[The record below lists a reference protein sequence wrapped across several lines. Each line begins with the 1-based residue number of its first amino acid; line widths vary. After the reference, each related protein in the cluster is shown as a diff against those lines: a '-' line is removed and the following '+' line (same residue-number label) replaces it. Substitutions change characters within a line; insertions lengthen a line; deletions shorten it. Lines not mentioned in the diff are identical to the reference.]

1 MKLVII
7 GGGAGGPASASRA
20 RRLDENAEIIMFERG
35 EHISYGHCG
44 LPYYIGGVIQNRG
57 DLLLS
62 NPEKFKQLY
71 NVNVRVHSQV
81 KGIYPDTKEVEVL
94 DFTTGD
100 TYRESYDKIVLSTG
114 SDPIKPPLPG
124 LELDGI
130 FTLRNL
136 TDADKINQFIIDK
149 KPRRAVVVG
158 GGFIGLEMAENF
170 VHRGIEVTIAEMLD
184 QVMPP
189 LDREMAEPIHR
200 TLMLHGVKLALSDAV
215 AGFERENNALK
226 VKLKSGKELPCDMII
241 LSIGVRPN
249 LTLAKQ
255 ANLEIGKIGGIK
267 VNERMQT
274 SNPDIYAVGD
284 GVETKHLVTGE
295 PSLIPLAGPA
305 ARQARVAVGNIFGR
319 DEKYKGTLGT
329 SLVKVF
335 EATVGTVGANEKT
348 LKKVGM
354 NYQKCYLSPFSH
366 ITYYPDAASMNVKLL
381 FSPDNGRVLGAQIV
395 GTEGVDKRI
404 DTLASA
410 ISAGM
415 TVEDLTNLEL
425 GYVPQLGS
433 AKEAVNVAGYIASNM
448 LKGDMPFEHWEN
460 IDELMSGNGIFLDV
474 REETVTGV
482 GAIANSKNIP
492 LTQLR
497 ERIDELPKD
506 VPIYVYCNVGI
517 ESYIATRMLKLNGF
531 DARNMSGGYSV
542 YKNIHKPIDT
552 SEAIE
557 PIYEKPEKVAE
568 KPIEAINTEEEAVC
582 LDACGLQCP
591 GPILKVKQKMDE
603 LAPGSV
609 LEVTANDTGFAID
622 LPAWCRSTGNEV
634 LSVEVKEGKIIGRIR
649 KKGGN
654 ITEKPSIIQTNV
666 QVGAKKEK
674 TIVVFSNDMDKV
686 MSSFII
692 ANGASAMGS
701 KVNMFFTFWGLNV
714 LRKPY
719 KVSVSKSFMERMFGW
734 MMPRGVSKL
743 TLSKLN
749 MGGMGTKMMKMVM
762 KQKNVNTL
770 DELIKSALDQGVRI
784 IACTMT
790 MNIMGLKK
798 EELIDGIEEGGVA
811 AFLED
816 ADNSNMTLFI

>member
-1 MKLVII
+1 MKLIII

-20 RRLDENAEIIMFERG
+20 RRLDENAEIIMLERG

-62 NPEKFKQLY
+62 NPEKFKQTY
-71 NVNVRVHSQV
+71 NVNVRVRSLV
-81 KGIYPDTKEVEVL
+81 KNIFTDTKEIEVL
-94 DFTTGD
+94 DFNTGD
-100 TYRESYDKIVLSTG
+100 SYRESYDKLILSTG

-136 TDADKINQFIIDK
+136 TDADKINQYINDR
-149 KPRRAVVVG
+149 KPRKVAVIG

-170 VHRGIEVTIAEMLD
+170 VHRGMEVTIVEMLD

-200 TLMLHGVKLALSDAV
+200 TLMLHGVNLAFSDPV
-215 AGFERENNALK
+215 AGFAKENNSLK
-226 VKLKSGKELPCDMII
+226 VALKSGKEIACDMII

-249 LTLAKQ
+249 LELARL
-255 ANLEIGKIGGIK
+255 ANIELGKIGGIK

-274 SNPDIYAVGD
+274 SNPNIYAVGD
-284 GVETKHLVTGE
+284 GVETKNLVTGE
-295 PSLIPLAGPA
+295 PALIPLAGPA
-305 ARQARVAVGNIFGR
+305 ARQARIAVGNIFGR

-335 EATVGTVGANEKT
+335 EATVGTVGASEKL
-348 LKKVGM
+348 LKKIGM
-354 NYQKCYLSPFSH
+354 KYQKCYFSPFSH
-366 ITYYPDAASMNVKLL
+366 ITYYPNAASMNFKLI
-381 FSPDNGRVLGAQIV
+381 FSPDDGKILGAQIV

-404 DTLASA
+404 DTLATA

-415 TVEDLTNLEL
+415 TVSDLTSLEL

-433 AKEAVNVAGYIASNM
+433 AKEAVNIGGYIASNM
-448 LKGDMPFEHWEN
+448 LKGDMPFEHWDN
-460 IDELMSGNGIFLDV
+460 LQELMSGNGIFLDV
-474 REETVTGV
+474 REETVTGI
-482 GAIANSKNIP
+482 GMIPDSKNIP
-492 LTQLR
+492 LSELR
-497 ERIDELPKD
+497 NRINELPKD
-506 VPIYVYCNVGI
+506 VPIYIYCNVGV

-531 DARNMSGGYSV
+531 DARNMSGGYTT
-542 YKNIHKPIDT
+542 YKNIHKPVDT
-552 SEAIE
+552 SESID
-557 PIYEKPEKVAE
+557 PIYEKADEPVEATSQPEDA
-568 KPIEAINTEEEAVC
+568 TC

-634 LSVEVKEGKIIGRIR
+634 LSVEVKDGKIVGKIR
-649 KKGGN
+649 KKGAS
-654 ITEKPSIIQTNV
+654 IAEQPKPSAIQANSP
-666 QVGAKKEK
+666 KEK
-674 TIVVFSNDMDKV
+674 TIVVFSNDMDRV
-686 MSSFII
+686 MSAFII
-692 ANGASAMGS
+692 ANGSAAMGS
-701 KVNMFFTFWGLNV
+701 KVNLFFTFWGLNV
-714 LRKPY
+714 LRKPQ
-719 KVSVSKSFMERMFGW
+719 KVSVSKSFIERMFGK
-734 MMPRGVSKL
+734 MMPRGTSKL

-749 MGGMGTKMMKMVM
+749 MGGMGTRMMKMVM
-762 KQKNVNTL
+762 KQKNVNTI
-770 DELIKSALDQGVRI
+770 DELIKSAIDQGVRI

-790 MNIMGLKK
+790 MNIMGLRK

-816 ADNSNMTLFI
+816 ADHSNMTLFI

>member
-1 MKLVII
+1 M
-7 GGGAGGPASASRA
+7 
-20 RRLDENAEIIMFERG
+20 
-35 EHISYGHCG
+35 
-44 LPYYIGGVIQNRG
+44 
-57 DLLLS
+57 
-62 NPEKFKQLY
+62 
-71 NVNVRVHSQV
+71 
-81 KGIYPDTKEVEVL
+81 
-94 DFTTGD
+94 
-100 TYRESYDKIVLSTG
+100 
-114 SDPIKPPLPG
+114 
-124 LELDGI
+124 
-130 FTLRNL
+130 
-136 TDADKINQFIIDK
+136 
-149 KPRRAVVVG
+149 
-158 GGFIGLEMAENF
+158 
-170 VHRGIEVTIAEMLD
+170 
-184 QVMPP
+184 
-189 LDREMAEPIHR
+189 
-200 TLMLHGVKLALSDAV
+200 
-215 AGFERENNALK
+215 
-226 VKLKSGKELPCDMII
+226 
-241 LSIGVRPN
+241 
-249 LTLAKQ
+249 
-255 ANLEIGKIGGIK
+255 IGKIGGIK

-295 PSLIPLAGPA
+295 SALIPLAGPA
-305 ARQARVAVGNIFGR
+305 ARQARIAVGNIFGG

-335 EATVGTVGANEKT
+335 ESTVGTVGANEKT
-348 LKKVGM
+348 LKKFGM

-366 ITYYPDAASMNVKLL
+366 ITFYPDAASMNLKLL
-381 FSPDNGRVLGAQIV
+381 FSLDDGRVLGAQIV

-415 TVEDLTNLEL
+415 TVEDLTHLEL

-460 IDELMSGNGIFLDV
+460 IEELMSGNGIFLDV
-474 REETVTGV
+474 REETVTGI
-482 GAIANSKNIP
+482 GSIPGSKNIP
-492 LTQLR
+492 LSELR
-497 ERIDELPKD
+497 ERIDEIPKD
-506 VPIYVYCNVGI
+506 VPIYVYCNVGV
-517 ESYIATRMLKLNGF
+517 ESYIATRMLKLNGY
-531 DARNMSGGYSV
+531 DARNMSGGYSI
-542 YKNIHKPIDT
+542 YKSINKPIDT
-552 SEAIE
+552 SESVE
-557 PIYEKPEKVAE
+557 PIYEQPEKPAE
-568 KPIEAINTEEEAVC
+568 TVKATDEVTN

-603 LAPGSV
+603 LDPGSI

-634 LSVEVKEGKIIGRIR
+634 LSVEVKEGKIVGRIR
-649 KKGGN
+649 KKGALGQPQ
-654 ITEKPSIIQTNV
+654 PSV
-666 QVGAKKEK
+666 AQVSAQATSQKEK

-692 ANGASAMGS
+692 ANGSAAMGS
-701 KVNMFFTFWGLNV
+701 KVNMFFTFWWLNV
-714 LRKPY
+714 LRKPQ

-743 TLSKLN
+743 KLSKLN
-749 MGGMGTKMMKMVM
+749 MGGMGTRMMKMVM

-770 DELIKSALDQGVRI
+770 EELIQSALDQGIRI